1 MNYKKK
7 KKYFFFPK
15 LQLRHLLFLFFFIIS
30 FIKKGTQVYFEK
42 NQRIAIEFLKLYMY
56 DVGDFLSIIPFLI
69 IKKRMQPEKEEK
81 EKKIERIK
89 SYLEIEYIY
98 NNVKEDDNNNCIT
111 LRNVFLFTIFDFT
124 AQIIPVIYYIVKE
137 DQKLEVKQGN
147 LNFILIFNVI
157 TIILFSLCFLHTHFY
172 RHHLVAFLI
181 DIFCVIVLT
190 IIDLYLIFSEAK
202 ENIAMSIIYIF
213 VKVLSTVLYSIE
225 NVTAKIIFLYN
236 YVSTYALLFNKSIFH
251 FVYLLIFSFPFFFK
265 KMEDKNGEKKLIF
278 SMIAD
283 IFEEKKY
290 YFIVIGYTI
299 ISFFYNN
306 LCQKIID
313 VFSPNHFAITRVLEN
328 FAIFLT
334 NLIINGPDSK
344 LDLIIRIIMYILI
357 VFSTFIYNEFLV
369 LNFCGLS
376 KNTKLFLD
384 YEAENETKN
393 DGEQTIEIADL
404 DNSKEILP
412 KNGLESQIKNL

>member
-1 MNYKKK
+1 MNFKKE

-30 FIKKGTQVYFEK
+30 FIKKGTQIYFEK

-69 IKKRMQPEKEEK
+69 IKKRMQTENIEK
-81 EKKIERIK
+81 RRK
-89 SYLEIEYIY
+89 SVKSDREIEYIY
-98 NNVKEDDNNNCIT
+98 NDMVEDKKDCNT
-111 LRNVFLFTIFDFT
+111 FRNVFLFSIFDFV
-124 AQIIPVIYYIVKE
+124 AQILPVIYYIVKE

-157 TIILFSLCFLHTHFY
+157 TIILFSLCFLHTNFY

-181 DIFCVIVLT
+181 DIFCVVILS

-202 ENIAMSIIYIF
+202 ENIAMSIVYIF
-213 VKVLSTVLYSIE
+213 VKILSTVLYSIE

-236 YVSTYALLFNKSIFH
+236 YVSTYALLLNKSIFH
-251 FVYLLIFSFPFFFK
+251 FFYLIIFSFPFFFK
-265 KMEDKNGEKKLIF
+265 KMEDKNGETKLIF

-283 IFEEKKY
+283 IFEEKIY
-290 YFIVIGYTI
+290 YFIVIGYI
-299 ISFFYNN
+299 IVSFFYNN

-313 VFSPNHFAITRVLEN
+313 EFSPNHFAITRVMEN

-369 LNFCGLS
+369 LNICGLS

-384 YEAENETKN
+384 YEAENEIKN
-393 DGEQTIEIADL
+393 EEEQNIEIVEL
-404 DNSKEILP
+404 DNSKESLS
-412 KNGLESQIKNL
+412 KSEQ